1 MGWAGR
7 WVELLPGRLILSRAG
22 ISASPLLLL
31 LTASQGGKDPGWVAQ
46 EGSILRGSGTG
57 REEGTAERSSQEWW
71 EWEGRGT
78 KGLRDSGSEKGQE
91 LSAPA
96 A

>member
-1 MGWAGR
+1 MGRAGW

-22 ISASPLLLL
+22 ISASSLLLL
-31 LTASQGGKDPGWVAQ
+31 LTTSQGGKDPGWVAQ

-57 REEGTAERSSQEWW
+57 REEGTAERSSQGWR
-71 EWEGRGT
+71 EWEGRGAE
-78 KGLRDSGSEKGQE
+78 GLRDSRSEKGQE
-91 LSAPA
+91 LSASA

>member
-1 MGWAGR
+1 MGRAGR

-57 REEGTAERSSQEWW
+57 REKGTAERSSQGWR
-71 EWEGRGT
+71 EWEGRGA

>member
-1 MGWAGR
+1 MGRAGW

-22 ISASPLLLL
+22 ISASSLLLL

-57 REEGTAERSSQEWW
+57 REEGTLSVPPRGGGS
-71 EWEGRGT
+71 GRG
-78 KGLRDSGSEKGQE
+78 GGQRG
-91 LSAPA
+91 
-96 A
+96 